1 MLADDFRNHLNG
13 HRQFLLENAKSERDS
28 FWKEAVDEAKRDTT
42 ALVLAQAEAQNSKAM
57 ADIVQ
62 KAENLE
68 REKEHLKQQAGEQ
81 ITRKQA
87 EAANLARQRNQ
98 LAEIARKNRE
108 EADAR
113 ARQARQAE
121 EHANNIKRE
130 AEEKIRQAYVE
141 LNRMAKLLSKM
152 KSERDTLRLPPGEP
166 MEEEDDEEPEI
177 VTPEE
182 EISPKAEAEIPKE
195 STEALLLPAPKKQPE
210 VPKEKEE
217 EEVPKEK
224 EEEEEVGEGKRKEEG
239 EKEPEEHNRT
249 KKRTKQA
256 ESENVK
262 EEIKVPE
269 VKEEKIEKPVIEKKH
284 LPSDPP
290 IYTEKAIANMK
301 KLGYNPA
308 KINEMERNIITMIN
322 QNPDA
327 ALYAFG
333 NPEEIRRFQEN
344 RRGTEAIMQSKIA
357 GMEKFIERYKE
368 FLSNGG
374 KK

>member
-1 MLADDFRNHLNG
+1 MLAEDFRSHLDG
-13 HRQFLLENAKSERDS
+13 HRQFLLENAKSERYPD
-28 FWKEAVDEAKRDTT
+28 WKEAVDEAKRDTK
-42 ALVLAQAEAQNSKAM
+42 ALVLAQAQAQNSKAM
-57 ADIVQ
+57 ADITQ
-62 KAENLE
+62 KAETLE
-68 REKEHLKQQAGEQ
+68 REKEDLKRQAGEE
-81 ITRKQA
+81 IRRKQA
-87 EAANLARQRNQ
+87 EAANLARQRDQ
-98 LAEIARKNRE
+98 LAEVARRNRE

-113 ARQARQAE
+113 TRQARQAE

-130 AEEKIRQAYVE
+130 AEKKMRQAYVE

-166 MEEEDDEEPEI
+166 MEEEDDEKPEI
-177 VTPEE
+177 TTPEE
-182 EISPKAEAEIPKE
+182 EISPEAEIPKE
-195 STEALLLPAPKKQPE
+195 STEALLLPSPEKQA
-210 VPKEKEE
+210 EE
-217 EEVPKEK
+217 QPEVPKEK

-239 EKEPEEHNRT
+239 EGEPEEDNRG

-269 VKEEKIEKPVIEKKH
+269 VKEEKIEKPAIEKKH

-290 IYTEKAIANMK
+290 IYTDKALANMK
-301 KLGYNPA
+301 KLGYNPE

-322 QNPDA
+322 QNPEA

-344 RRGTEAIMQSKIA
+344 RRGTEAVMASKIA